1 MSAFIDPVRF
11 CRSIVRT
18 TFKPRPSLR
27 IWQWIDRH
35 VSIPVITGSPNP
47 GPLKTSLFPVY
58 RPLYEALQLPY
69 VHKFTF
75 CASARV
81 GKTLLSLSYMLW
93 RIAEKPGPMLW
104 LDPTRKTAMRFVRQE
119 LEPFIRECAPVW
131 NKAIVSRTTWTALE
145 KQFRGLQLRIVG
157 SGSPADLAGYQA
169 ESIFINEADR
179 LRSTVEDGEAAS
191 ADLAVERSKQFE
203 HTRMILRNSTPT
215 REDGDIWRNF
225 RHGSQLYCYVRCP
238 HCEHL
243 QRLTFWSEQKE
254 VPFDENGLPLKTEK
268 KRVETT
274 GRVKFDQFRKMIRT
288 ETEPGVWKETEG
300 PFDIEAVRE
309 SATYECAGCK
319 KDIEHAEINGMMAD
333 AGAKCTQVFADLA
346 FLVGTGTAGNVWQT
360 FNRLMAECGS
370 SCIWLAHNLKAQKD
384 HFSAHLSALY
394 SPFERWGQIAVKFL
408 EAKGDIS
415 KLCGFYTLDL
425 GIPFVHGTSVVT
437 ETDVDRCIARC
448 PKPYLRRQLPFKPEI
463 ISLGVDVQGDGF
475 YFTVTAH
482 GILFDLPGAPSVSAL
497 IDLGRAV
504 SWEEIEEISALRPQY
519 DGTFNRYKWRD
530 EKTGEITEYGVTAGL
545 IDSGFEA
552 LEGKKIYEFCLK
564 HSNFFSPS
572 KGGDE
577 SKIRGGTVRHSPV
590 FDDRLTLCWY
600 WDDYWKQTLYQHCIK
615 SGLDGAGEPLYFW
628 MPADLQP
635 EYRAMF
641 CNERIEQK
649 NDRRVWVTK
658 GDNHI
663 ADCVKLS
670 LVLGSAIEV
679 TLEKIRNDVL
689 EAQEAKQHASKS
701 SA

>member
-1 MSAFIDPVRF
+1 MSAFIDPTRF

-394 SPFERWGQIAVKFL
+394 SPFERWGALAVKFL
-408 EAKGDIS
+408 EAKGDLS
-415 KLCGFYTLDL
+415 KLVSFYTLDL
-425 GIPFVHGTSVVT
+425 GIPFIHGATVVV
-437 ETDVDRCIARC
+437 ESDIDRCISRC
-448 PKPYLRRQLPFKPEI
+448 PKPYLRRQLPFRPE
-463 ISLGVDVQGDGF
+463 LLTMTVDVQGSGF
-475 YFTVTAH
+475 FWSIQAH
-482 GILFDLPGAPSVSAL
+482 GILWDLPDRPSVTAT
-497 IDLGRAV
+497 IDWGECV
-504 SWEEIEEISALRPQY
+504 SWEQIEEIAGLREEHG
-519 DGTFNRYKWRD
+519 GTWNRYKWRD
-530 EKTGEITEYGVTAGL
+530 PKTEVIEEFSVMAGL
-545 IDSGFEA
+545 VDSGFEA
-552 LEGKKIYEFCLK
+552 MENKKVYEFVHK
-564 HSNFFSPS
+564 WNQVFSPS

-577 SKIRGGTVRHSPV
+577 SKTRGNTVRQSPV
-590 FDDRLTLCWY
+590 FDDKLDLIWY
-600 WDDYWKQTLYQHCIK
+600 WDSFFKASLYQHCLK
-615 SGLDGAGEPLYFW
+615 TGLNGTGAPLYYWLPVDCDPDFK
-628 MPADLQP
+628 AQL
-635 EYRAMF
+635 
-641 CNERIEQK
+641 CNERIEDNGPRK
-649 NDRRVWVTK
+649 VWVTR
-658 GDNHI
+658 GPNHY
-663 ADCVKLS
+663 ADTLKMH
-670 LVLGSAIEV
+670 LVLGSVIET
-679 TLEKIRNDVL
+679 TLEKIRDNED
-689 EAQEAKQHASKS
+689 EKEAKNEN
-701 SA
+701 

>member
-370 SCIWLAHNLKAQKD
+370 SCIWLAHNLKGQKD

-394 SPFERWGQIAVKFL
+394 SPFERFGQIAVKFL
-408 EAKGDIS
+408 EAKGDLS
-415 KLCGFYTLDL
+415 KMVGFFTLDL
-425 GIPFVHGTSVVT
+425 GIPFVHGATVVA
-437 ETDVDRCIARC
+437 ESDIDRCISRC
-448 PKPYLRRQLPFKPEI
+448 PTPYLRRQLPFRPE
-463 ISLGVDVQGDGF
+463 LLTMCVDVQGDRF
-475 YFTVTAH
+475 VWSIQAH
-482 GILFDLPGAPSVSAL
+482 GILWDLPDKPSVTAT
-497 IDLGRAV
+497 IDWGECV
-504 SWEEIEEISALRPQY
+504 SWEMVEEVAGLREEHG
-519 DGTFNRYKWRD
+519 GTWNRYKWRD
-530 EKTGEITEYGVTAGL
+530 PKTEVIEEFSVMAGL

-552 LEGKKIYEFCLK
+552 LEGKRVYDFCHK
-564 HSNFFSPS
+564 WNNYFSPS

-577 SKIRGGTVRHSPV
+577 SKVRGNTVRHSPV
-590 FDDRLTLCWY
+590 FDDKLSLTWF
-600 WDDYWKQTLYQHCIK
+600 WDSFFKSSLYNHCLK
-615 SGLDGAGEPLYFW
+615 TGLNGTGDPLYYWLPVDTDPIFKSQ
-628 MPADLQP
+628 L
-635 EYRAMF
+635 
-641 CNERIEQK
+641 CNERIESQ
-649 NDRRVWVTK
+649 NGRQIWITK
-658 GDNHI
+658 GDNHY
-663 ADCVKLS
+663 ADTLKMH
-670 LVLGSAIEV
+670 LVLGSAIEAR
-679 TLEKIRNDVL
+679 LENVRADL
-689 EAQEAKQHASKS
+689 EEEPK
-701 SA
+701 

>member
-1 MSAFIDPVRF
+1 MSAFIDATKW
-11 CRSIVRT
+11 CRSIIRT
-18 TFKPRPSLR
+18 TFKPRPALR

-81 GKTLLSLSYMLW
+81 GKTLLSLCYLLW
-93 RIAEKPGPMLW
+93 RIAERPGPMLW

-225 RHGSQLYCYVRCP
+225 KHGSQLFCYVRCP

-254 VPFDENGLPLKTEK
+254 VPFDENGFPLKTEK

-274 GRVKFDQFRKMIRT
+274 GRVKFDQFKKIIRT
-288 ETEPGVWKETEG
+288 EVEPGVWKETEAG
-300 PFDIEAVRE
+300 WDIEGVRDG
-309 SATYECAGCK
+309 ATYECAGCK
-319 KDIEHAEINGMMAD
+319 KDIDHAEINGMMAD

-346 FLVGTGTAGNVWQT
+346 FLVGTGNAGNVWQT
-360 FNRLMAECGS
+360 YNRLMAECGS

-394 SPFERWGQIAVKFL
+394 SPFERWGALAVKFL
-408 EAKGDIS
+408 EAKGDLS
-415 KLCGFYTLDL
+415 KLVSFYTLDL
-425 GIPFVHGTSVVT
+425 GIPFVHGATVVV
-437 ETDVDRCIARC
+437 ESDIDRCIARC
-448 PKPYLRRQLPFKPEI
+448 PKPFLRRQLPFRPE
-463 ISLGVDVQGDGF
+463 LVTMAVDVQGNCF
-475 YFTVTAH
+475 FWSIQAH
-482 GILFDLPGAPSVSAL
+482 GLLRDLPGSPSVTAT
-497 IDLGRAV
+497 IDWGECV
-504 SWEEIEEISALRPQY
+504 SWEQIEETAGLRPFH
-519 DGTFNRYKWRD
+519 DGTWNRYRWRD
-530 EKTGEITEYGVTAGL
+530 EATQKIEEFAVTAGL
-545 IDSGFEA
+545 VDSGFEA
-552 LEGKKIYEFCLK
+552 MENKKVYEFV
-564 HSNFFSPS
+564 HRWNTMFSPS

-577 SKIRGGTVRHSPV
+577 SKTRGNTVRHSPV
-590 FDDRLTLCWY
+590 FDDKLDLVWY
-600 WDDYWKQTLYQHCIK
+600 WDSFFKASLYNHCIK
-615 SGLDGAGEPLYFW
+615 TGLTGAGEPIYW
-628 MPADLQP
+628 WIPADTDPDFRGQL
-635 EYRAMF
+635 
-641 CNERIEQK
+641 CNERIEEQSG
-649 NDRRVWVTK
+649 RRVWVTK
-658 GDNHI
+658 GPNHY
-663 ADCVKLS
+663 ADTLKMH
-670 LVLGSAIEV
+670 LVLGSAVEE
-679 TLEKIRNDVL
+679 TLEKIRIN
-689 EAQEAKQHASKS
+689 EEEKAIA
-701 SA
+701 